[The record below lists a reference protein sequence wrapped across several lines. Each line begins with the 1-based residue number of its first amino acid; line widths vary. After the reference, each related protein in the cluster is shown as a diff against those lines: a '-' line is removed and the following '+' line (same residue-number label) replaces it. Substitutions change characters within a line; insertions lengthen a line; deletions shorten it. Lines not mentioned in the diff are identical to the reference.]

1 MRLKTSSRLALF
13 AAIELA
19 GAAGAARS
27 AGELAATCGASA
39 NHMAKVLQVLARA
52 GLVAPSRGAQGGY
65 RFAGNARRTTLLDV
79 IALFETI
86 AVNAPAPAPA
96 GAPAHLPVAAALD
109 AVLAEIDDN
118 ARATLGSIT
127 LETIRRAAAGP
138 GGA

>member
-1 MRLKTSSRLALF
+1 MRLKTSSRLALY

-19 GAAGAARS
+19 GAPGAARS
-27 AGELAATCGASA
+27 AGELAAVCGASA

-79 IALFETI
+79 IALFEPI
-86 AVNAPAPAPA
+86 AVTAPAPA
-96 GAPAHLPVAAALD
+96 GAPAHLPAAAALD
-109 AVLAEIDDN
+109 AVLAEIDDI

>member
-1 MRLKTSSRLALF
+1 MRLKTSSRLALY

-79 IALFETI
+79 IALFEPI
-86 AVNAPAPAPA
+86 AVTPPAPA
-96 GAPAHLPVAAALD
+96 GAPAHLPAAAALD
-109 AVLAEIDDN
+109 AVLAEIDDI